1 MGSFLAGIKAG
12 TLAGIVYV
20 GGIAIFTV
28 LLWYALKPDVL
39 SAISQTGLCSGGT
52 PTSSPGSLEDCFSLV
67 LAYDVPFL
75 AFIGFFIALLYSGV
89 FGIFYDRFPGS
100 PVIRG
105 ETIAAVVGFNF
116 VLFGFIGLY
125 FNYESALAVAVF
137 FLAWTAVFGFI
148 LGKLYKRY
156 TRLVSF
162 ESEDP
167 ESLKV
172 SLDGREVTGK
182 ARTLSLTSTHKLTAD
197 VSEGA
202 SFKEWVSS
210 GGVSLEDSRSFET
223 TFEVN
228 GDGLVKG
235 RVGRKY

>member
-12 TLAGIVYV
+12 TLAAIVYV
-20 GGIAIFTV
+20 GGIALFTV

-39 SAISQTGLCSGGT
+39 AAISKTDLCSGE
-52 PTSSPGSLEDCFSLV
+52 SLEGCFSLV
-67 LAYDVPFL
+67 LSYDVPFL
-75 AFIGFFIALLYSGV
+75 AFIGFFVALVYAGV
-89 FGIFYDRFPGS
+89 FGVVYDRLPGG
-100 PVIRG
+100 PVIKG
-105 ETIAAVVGFNF
+105 ELIAGVVGLTF

-125 FNYESALAVAVF
+125 FDYESAVAIAVF
-137 FLAWTAVFGFI
+137 FLAWTVVFGYT

-167 ESLKV
+167 AALKV
-172 SLDGREVTGK
+172 LLDGKEVTRK
-182 ARTLSLTSTHKLTAD
+182 ARTLSLTSTHKLKAD
-197 VSEGA
+197 VAEGS

-210 GGVSLEDSRSFET
+210 GGISLDDSRSFET

-228 GDGLVKG
+228 GDGLVRG
-235 RVGRKY
+235 RVGRKN

>member
-1 MGSFLAGIKAG
+1 M
-12 TLAGIVYV
+12 
-20 GGIAIFTV
+20 GGIAFFNAF
-28 LLWYALKPDVL
+28 LLTALKPEVL
-39 SAISQTGLCSGGT
+39 NVISQNYSQVCGAGAS
-52 PTSSPGSLEDCFSLV
+52 SLEGCFDLV
-67 LAYDVPFL
+67 LAYDLPFL
-75 AFIGFFIALLYSGV
+75 AFIGFFIALLYAGV
-89 FGIFYDRFPGS
+89 FGLWYDRFPGGT
-100 PVIRG
+100 VIRG
-105 ETIAAVVGFNF
+105 ETIAAVVGLNLAF
-116 VLFGFIGLY
+116 FGYSGFY
-125 FNYESALAVAVF
+125 FNSESELVGGVF
-137 FLAWTAVFGFI
+137 FLAWTAVFGYVV
-148 LGKLYKRY
+148 GKLYRRY

-162 ESEDP
+162 DSEDV

-172 SLDGREVTGK
+172 VLDGREVTGK
-182 ARTLSLTSTHKLTAD
+182 ARTLSLTSTHKLEAD

>member
-1 MGSFLAGIKAG
+1 LGSFLAGIKAG
-12 TLAGIVYV
+12 TLSGIVYV
-20 GGIAIFTV
+20 GGIALFTV
-28 LLWYALKPDVL
+28 LLWEALKPDAL
-39 SAISQTGLCSGGT
+39 AAISQTHLCSGGT
-52 PTSSPGSLEDCFSLV
+52 LEGCFSLV
-67 LAYDVPFL
+67 LAYDVPFI
-75 AFIGFFIALLYSGV
+75 AFIGFFIALLYAGV
-89 FGIFYDRFPGS
+89 FGIFYDSLPGS
-100 PVIRG
+100 PVIKG
-105 ETIAAVVGFNF
+105 ETIAAIVGLSF

-125 FNYESALAVAVF
+125 FNYESAMAVTVF
-137 FLAWTAVFGFI
+137 FLVWTAAFGYM

-167 ESLKV
+167 ESLSV
-172 SLDGREVTGK
+172 SLDGREVTGR
-182 ARTLSLTSTHKLTAD
+182 ARTLSLTSTHKLKAD
-197 VSEGA
+197 VSEGS

-235 RVGRKY
+235 RVGKKY